1 MHFEIQILILLII
14 LIIFHYNNSY
24 SNNEKFLILDKYL
37 RHWPGERFSF
47 GEDYYV
53 DFEGTPNPDGNYN
66 IFIGKLSTRTNHAHN
81 SGIMVTLLD
90 NSIFLRKKNGEWFSF
105 YPNPSYL
112 KWMPVEP
119 SRYNYLDNVSYNCY
133 VTYKS

>member
-1 MHFEIQILILLII
+1 M
-14 LIIFHYNNSY
+14 IFYY
-24 SNNEKFLILDKYL
+24 SDSRNYEQFLILDKYL

-112 KWMPVEP
+112 KWMSVEP

>member
-1 MHFEIQILILLII
+1 MNFEIQILIILII
-14 LIIFHYNNSY
+14 LMIFYY
-24 SNNEKFLILDKYL
+24 SDSRNNEQFLILDKYL

-53 DFEGTPNPDGNYN
+53 DFEGTPNSDGNYN

-90 NSIFLRKKNGEWFSF
+90 NSIFLRKKNGEWYSF
-105 YPNPSYL
+105 YPNPSFL

>member
-1 MHFEIQILILLII
+1 MNFEIQILIILII
-14 LIIFHYNNSY
+14 LMIFYY
-24 SNNEKFLILDKYL
+24 SDSRNYEQFLILDKYL

>member
-1 MHFEIQILILLII
+1 MNFEIQILIILII
-14 LIIFHYNNSY
+14 LMIFYY
-24 SNNEKFLILDKYL
+24 SNSRNFEQFLILDKHL

-47 GEDYYV
+47 GEDYFV
-53 DFEGTPNPDGNYN
+53 EFEGTPKPDGNHN
-66 IFIGKLSTRTNHAHN
+66 IFIGRLSTRTNHAYN

-90 NSIFLRKKNGEWFSF
+90 NSIFLRKKNGEWYSF
-105 YPNPSYL
+105 YPNPSFL

-133 VTYKS
+133 ITYKS

>member
-1 MHFEIQILILLII
+1 MNFEIQILIILII
-14 LIIFHYNNSY
+14 LMIFHYSD
-24 SNNEKFLILDKYL
+24 SRNNEQFLILDKYL
-37 RHWPGERFSF
+37 KHWPGERFSF

-53 DFEGTPNPDGNYN
+53 DFEGTPNPDGNCN

-90 NSIFLRKKNGEWFSF
+90 NSIFLRKKNGEWYSF